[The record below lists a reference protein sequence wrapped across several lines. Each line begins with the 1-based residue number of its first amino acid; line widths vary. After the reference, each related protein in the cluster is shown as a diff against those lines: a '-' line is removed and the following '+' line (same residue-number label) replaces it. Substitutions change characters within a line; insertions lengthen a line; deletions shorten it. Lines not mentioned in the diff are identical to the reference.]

1 MTHANAPCCHTRLI
15 VHVAA
20 EAGVTR
26 ACLSQWKHRYDT
38 YGEAG
43 LRDRRASHTPLD
55 GRLASGF
62 ALKVADS

>member
-1 MTHANAPCCHTRLI
+1 MI

-26 ACLSQWKHRYDT
+26 ACPSQWKNRYDT